1 MSEIIVPVIMRHLH
15 TLRHIH
21 RRIAIP
27 VHIVRAEATL
37 VPRLR
42 PTVRRR
48 PCAVAEAADGVGALP
63 VAEVAVLHRVADA
76 DDVTLLKTL
85 LLYFVA

>member
-48 PCAVAEAADGVGALP
+48 PRAVAEAADGVGALP

-76 DDVTLLKTL
+76 DGSLDFTTIESLS
-85 LLYFVA
+85 